1 MDYLPLITVIT
12 ITFNAESCLVPTME
26 SVSNQTFRD
35 FEHLI
40 IDGASRDNT
49 VSIARR
55 YANTRILS
63 EPDNGLYDAMNKG
76 LSMAK
81 GKYVLFLNAGD
92 SFHSPDT
99 LMAYSTAARR
109 GDDIIYGDTLIV
121 DQHRNII
128 GPRHLSAPLHLTK
141 ESFAKGML
149 ICHQAFMVRRSLAPM
164 YDMSYRFSSDYDW
177 TVKCIAASNPA
188 RNTNLGRITIDYLS
202 DGMTDKNKLA
212 SLRERYRIMSIH
224 YGALPTF
231 FRHIGFIFRALIR
244 RLRR

>member
-1 MDYLPLITVIT
+1 MDNLPLITVIT

-109 GDDIIYGDTLIV
+109 GDD
-121 DQHRNII
+121 
-128 GPRHLSAPLHLTK
+128 
-141 ESFAKGML
+141 
-149 ICHQAFMVRRSLAPM
+149 SL
-164 YDMSYRFSSDYDW
+164 
-177 TVKCIAASNPA
+177 
-188 RNTNLGRITIDYLS
+188 
-202 DGMTDKNKLA
+202 
-212 SLRERYRIMSIH
+212 
-224 YGALPTF
+224 
-231 FRHIGFIFRALIR
+231 
-244 RLRR
+244 